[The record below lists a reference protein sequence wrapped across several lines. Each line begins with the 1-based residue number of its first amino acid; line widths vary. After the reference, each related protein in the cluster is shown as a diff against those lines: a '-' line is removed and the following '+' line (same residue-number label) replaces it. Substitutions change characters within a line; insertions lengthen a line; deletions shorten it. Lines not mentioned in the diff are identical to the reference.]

1 MSPQEIN
8 SLRIEVKKLICGLD
22 LDSSKSTVLIPAL
35 ERYFQKRV
43 SPQTLSH
50 ALKGKRTGPPYV
62 ELLQN
67 LQYILTDS
75 EFINEVSS
83 KNN

>member
-1 MSPQEIN
+1 MTTQEIKD
-8 SLRIEVKKLICGLD
+8 LRIEVKQLICRFD
-22 LDSSKSTVLIPAL
+22 LDSKKSTRLLPAL
-35 ERYFQKRV
+35 AKYFNKKV
-43 SPQTLSH
+43 SAQTLSM
-50 ALKGKRTGPPYV
+50 ALTGMRTTPPYV

-75 EFINEVSS
+75 EFINDVNA